1 MSVVCRHVAS
11 FAVFIC
17 PCVVNIFRKDDGMY
31 IEMAERLA
39 REHHTRNPL
48 EIAKNMNISVLYLP
62 FDEMYGMACSLGE
75 YRLIG
80 VNTGLGEPVQRLVIA
95 HELGHFVLHP
105 EGNFFFVLNQTM
117 FYSKL
122 EYQANMFAIGL
133 CIGEEVARYD
143 FVKEIAS
150 GKIENLCKIL

>member
-1 MSVVCRHVAS
+1 MT
-11 FAVFIC
+11 
-17 PCVVNIFRKDDGMY
+17 Y
-31 IEMAERLA
+31 IKKAKEIT
-39 REHHTRNPL
+39 HKYGTRNPAL
-48 EIAKNMNISVLYLP
+48 IAKNMNISLVYLP
-62 FDEMYGMACSLGE
+62 FDEIYGMACSLGKH
-75 YRLIG
+75 RFIG
-80 VNTGLGEPVQRLVIA
+80 VNTGLDEPVQQLVIA

-105 EGNFFFVLNQTM
+105 EGSFFFVLNQTM

-150 GKIENLCKIL
+150 GKIENLCKII

>member
-1 MSVVCRHVAS
+1 
-11 FAVFIC
+11 
-17 PCVVNIFRKDDGMY
+17 MY
-31 IEMAERLA
+31 TEIAERIA
-39 REHHTRNPL
+39 AEYQTRNP
-48 EIAKNMNISVLYLP
+48 ETIATGMGIDVLYLP
-62 FDEMYGMACSLGE
+62 FCGMYGMACAVGE
-75 YRLIG
+75 NRLIG
-80 VNTGLGEPVQRLVIA
+80 VDSSLDEHVRKLVIA